1 MTRIRLY
8 CSALTVGENTLN
20 QEESHHATVTL
31 RARQGAEVI
40 LFDGKGGEASGTI
53 VRVHRRAMLV
63 QADPMSHYPFELSR
77 KITLAVAFPKAHR
90 QGVLIEKCTE
100 LGVASI
106 CPIITQRSVVKPT
119 TSSIDKWTRRA
130 IEAAKQSN
138 RTWVPQIESPQTFE
152 QSLQHI
158 EPYEAI
164 VMLDI
169 DPSLPSLHSL
179 LLSCKV
185 DSSILI
191 FVGPEGGWT
200 QEEREQ
206 AVDAGAVCSSIAPT
220 VLRTETAAIA
230 ACAIAASISSKP

>member
-1 MTRIRLY
+1 M
-8 CSALTVGENTLN
+8 
-20 QEESHHATVTL
+20 
-31 RARQGAEVI
+31 I
-40 LFDGKGGEASGTI
+40 LFDGKGGEATGTI
-53 VRVHRRAMLV
+53 VRAHRRAMQV
-63 QADPMSHYPFELSR
+63 QADPMTHHPFELTR

-130 IEAAKQSN
+130 IEAAKQSQ
-138 RTWVPQIESPQTFE
+138 RTWVPQIESPLTFE
-152 QSLQHI
+152 QCLLRTAQF
-158 EPYEAI
+158 EATL
-164 VMLDI
+164 MLDI
-169 DPSLPSLHSL
+169 DSSLPTLHSQL
-179 LLSCKV
+179 LACKV

-206 AVDAGAVCSSIAPT
+206 AIHAGAVCSSIAPT

-230 ACAIAASISSKP
+230 ACAIAASISSNP